1 MNNLNNKVQLIGKLG
16 NDPEVKT
23 TANNKKVVRLR
34 LATNEIRYNK
44 EGEKTEETQWH
55 NLIVWG
61 GLAGICEKYL
71 KKGEEIA
78 IEGRLSYR
86 MYTDKD
92 NNKQFITEITVNE
105 LLMMRNNRK
114 AG

>member
-16 NDPEVKT
+16 NDPEIKV
-23 TANNKKVVRLR
+23 TATSKKVARLR
-34 LATNEIRYNK
+34 LATNETRYIK
-44 EGEKTEETQWH
+44 GEKSEETQWH

-61 GLAGICEKYL
+61 GLAEVCEKYL

-86 MYTDKD
+86 MYTDKE
-92 NNKQFITEITVNE
+92 NNKRFITEITVSE
-105 LLMMRNNRK
+105 LLMMSNRK